1 MIKTENM
8 PHISMNDKTLY
19 IVYAVLFFSI
29 LIPLTLILLSEDNSK
44 SLNPKVS
51 VTMIKITPDDPIYPI
66 QAFNVGPI
74 ECSDKLMNNLQSGN
88 FDFDKLQEGMDKCLQ
103 LDLNND
109 SGNNTKIIPELHE
122 ENNLHIV

>member
-1 MIKTENM
+1 M
-8 PHISMNDKTLY
+8 
-19 IVYAVLFFSI
+19 
-29 LIPLTLILLSEDNSK
+29 
-44 SLNPKVS
+44 
-51 VTMIKITPDDPIYPI
+51 
-66 QAFNVGPI
+66 GPI

-88 FDFDKLQEGMDKCLQ
+88 LDFDKLQEGMDKCLQ